1 MTTDSPSPG
10 RDVVKLDVLRRLVDA
25 ADELE
30 IRNVI
35 AKIYLDA
42 DHEPDLAV
50 YGHSF
55 TNDVIWER
63 VDGGGPGSHIGTRL
77 TGLDQVLADRRQLRE
92 TGRSGPGSTIRH
104 LITTLAVSLGAEG
117 ARRPVRTA
125 TAFSK
130 FLVVDG
136 EKPRPVINA
145 VGGYEDAL
153 RRTDEGWK
161 LCHRRYSSMSA
172 NR

>member
-1 MTTDSPSPG
+1 MTTDSSSLG
-10 RDVVKLDVLRRLVDA
+10 RGVGGPDMLRRLADV

-30 IRNVI
+30 IRTVI
-35 AKIYLDA
+35 SKIYLDA

-55 TNDVIWER
+55 TSDVIWER

-77 TGLDQVLADRRQLRE
+77 VGLDQILDDRRQLRE
-92 TGRSGPGSTIRH
+92 AGRSGPDSTIRH
-104 LITTLAVSLGAEG
+104 LITTVAVSLDAGGRGPA
-117 ARRPVRTA
+117 RTA

-136 EKPRPVINA
+136 AKPRPVINA
-145 VGGYEDAL
+145 VGGYQDAL
-153 RRTDEGWK
+153 RRTDAGWK
-161 LCHRRYSSMSA
+161 LCHRRYYSMSA
-172 NR
+172 SH